1 MIGTSK
7 FRIKEKNKMKKYLII
22 LCVSCLCFSFAQAQT
37 RSNKRGLCYN
47 NLLTG
52 DVQALSPG
60 LSWGYNWGQ
69 SGSNNDAAFKQY
81 GVEFV
86 PMCWSGVD
94 TTKLRTLL
102 SVHPEI
108 KYILGFNEPNF
119 KAQSNLTPTQAAL
132 KWPDLQKIADEF
144 GLTIVGPA
152 LNYSPDAPY
161 QDPIKWYDEFFAA
174 CPNCRVDHIAVHLY
188 MSSVS
193 AIKSSIDKYKKYGKP
208 LWLTEFCAWDGGTT
222 EASQEQFM
230 FDTFDYLET
239 DPSIFR
245 YAWFKE
251 RYYSNGSYYPY
262 MSLLDRKLEGVLLP
276 MGELFT
282 YMSSYDDNYYFT
294 TSQRIPSKDYI
305 RMKGIMV
312 EKTTDVSEH
321 LNVTNFD
328 PTYDFVDYNVD
339 IPEAGEYNVFFRNA
353 FQYGDVSEVRIS
365 VNNVEKGSMVFVN
378 NGIGVWNTQQCKAT
392 LDAGKQRIRIDF
404 KQGGLKLNWWEITK
418 NDVPS
423 KVETVF
429 ENKVLVYP
437 NPMGD
442 VLNIDSQEDTK
453 EIKIF
458 DILGKVKFQGTNEKQ
473 INSSSFVKGIYVV
486 QLTFTNGKRQSV
498 KIMK

>member
-1 MIGTSK
+1 
-7 FRIKEKNKMKKYLII
+7 MKKYLII
-22 LCVSCLCFSFAQAQT
+22 LCVSCLSFSIAQAQT
-37 RSNKRGLCYN
+37 RSNKRGVGYN

-69 SGSNNDAAFKQY
+69 SGSNNDAAFRQY
-81 GVEFV
+81 GVEYV
-86 PMCWSGVD
+86 PMCWSGVNV
-94 TTKLRTLL
+94 TQLRTLL
-102 SVHPEI
+102 SAHPEI

-119 KAQSNLTPTQAAL
+119 KAQANLTPAQAAA
-132 KWPDLQKIADEF
+132 KWPDLQSIADEF

-188 MSSVS
+188 MSSVA
-193 AIKSSIDKYKKYGKP
+193 AIKSNIEKYKKYGKP
-208 LWLTEFCAWDGGTT
+208 IWLTEFCAWDDNTT
-222 EASQEQFM
+222 ASSQQQFL

-239 DPSIFR
+239 DPDIFR

-251 RYYSNGSYYPY
+251 RGYSGGKPF
-262 MSLLDRKLEGVLLP
+262 MQLLDNRLEGVLTPL
-276 MGELFT
+276 GEIFT
-282 YMSSYDDNYYFT
+282 YMSSYDNNFYFT

-328 PTYDFVDYNVD
+328 PTYDYVDYNVD

-365 VNNVEKGSMVFVN
+365 VNDVEKGSMVFEN
-378 NGIGVWNTQQCKAT
+378 KGINVWSTQQCKAT
-392 LDAGKQRIRIDF
+392 FDAGKQKIRIDF

-418 NDVPS
+418 NEVPS

-429 ENKVLVYP
+429 ENNVLVYP

-458 DILGKVKFQGTNEKQ
+458 DILGKTVFHGINEKQ
-473 INSSSFVKGIYVV
+473 INSSSFNKGIYII
-486 QLTFTNGKRQSV
+486 QLTFNNGKTIST